1 MEIRQY
7 MPDRPMVSVSFGIS
21 EPDLSCPILTQDEID
36 LILVPAVCYDK
47 AGYRLGFGG
56 GYYDRWLEHFNGFRV
71 GMCRNAVL
79 QDKVPTEPTTAG
91 WTCCSPRRRASSA
104 AEPASKLDLR
114 RTLWHRK
121 EEAPAPR
128 QTAPATARAP
138 AGPTTGRRSRSF
150 AASSGM
156 LYAVAVIGVSILLAC
171 VCWIAAN
178 DVLALNKPEKR
189 SPSPWTKRTALTR
202 WQTG

>member
-1 MEIRQY
+1 MTLSSTAAEDKAALRRQVRLTLAGLSHEALRRSDDALFAAFAALPQAGSASTLFAFWGIPGREPDTARLIRALTAQGKRVGLPRMLPGHLMEIRQY

-79 QDKVPTEPTTAG
+79 QDKVPTEPHD
-91 WTCCSPRRRASSA
+91 SRV
-104 AEPASKLDLR
+104 DL
-114 RTLWHRK
+114 
-121 EEAPAPR
+121 
-128 QTAPATARAP
+128 
-138 AGPTTGRRSRSF
+138 
-150 AASSGM
+150 
-156 LYAVAVIGVSILLAC
+156 LLTETERI
-171 VCWIAAN
+171 VC
-178 DVLALNKPEKR
+178 
-189 SPSPWTKRTALTR
+189 
-202 WQTG
+202 G

>member
-1 MEIRQY
+1 MASAIDLEKKELRAQVRRQLNAMTDRERRESDAALFARFLALPQVEAAKAVFAFWGIPGKEPETARMIQTLVSQGKRVGLPRMLPGHLMEIRQY

-79 QDKVPTEPTTAG
+79 QDKVPTEPHD
-91 WTCCSPRRRASSA
+91 SRV
-104 AEPASKLDLR
+104 DLLL
-114 RTLWHRK
+114 T
-121 EEAPAPR
+121 ETE
-128 QTAPATARAP
+128 
-138 AGPTTGRRSRSF
+138 
-150 AASSGM
+150 
-156 LYAVAVIGVSILLAC
+156 SI
-171 VCWIAAN
+171 VC
-178 DVLALNKPEKR
+178 
-189 SPSPWTKRTALTR
+189 
-202 WQTG
+202 G

>member
-1 MEIRQY
+1 MPSTTEEKVRLRRRVREQLAAMEPEELRRSDDALFARFLALPQVERAGTIFAFWGIPGREPETARLISALLERGKRVCLPRMLPGHLMEIRQY

-79 QDKVPTEPTTAG
+79 QDKVPTEPHD
-91 WTCCSPRRRASSA
+91 SRV
-104 AEPASKLDLR
+104 DLLL
-114 RTLWHRK
+114 T
-121 EEAPAPR
+121 ETE
-128 QTAPATARAP
+128 
-138 AGPTTGRRSRSF
+138 
-150 AASSGM
+150 
-156 LYAVAVIGVSILLAC
+156 SI
-171 VCWIAAN
+171 VC
-178 DVLALNKPEKR
+178 
-189 SPSPWTKRTALTR
+189 
-202 WQTG
+202 G